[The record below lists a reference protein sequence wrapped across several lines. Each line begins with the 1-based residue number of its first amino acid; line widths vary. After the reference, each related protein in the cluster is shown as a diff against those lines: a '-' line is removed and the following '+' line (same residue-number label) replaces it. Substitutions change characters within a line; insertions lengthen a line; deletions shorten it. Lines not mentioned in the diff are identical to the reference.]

1 MPLSDHKFRAI
12 IEQHLQGA
20 DFSSDTER
28 QENQKAALDSY
39 FNRNNMVYF
48 GEDGLSTAKDTSVAD
63 MVEAVVAQM
72 MPAFDVSMVAVY
84 PPNGAPDTEQAK
96 HESIVANV
104 VLQDLNQ
111 GYVTIQGALRNALL
125 LRNGILRVETESR
138 VDVTRQ
144 RVEGA
149 DALQIAAAAQPTAQN
164 QTVEVLNVQDGEEAE
179 TVNATIKRTTEQREL
194 KIRSVD
200 PVNFVLTQ
208 EWTEIDVQDAPT
220 VGERFYMTRSELIQR
235 GIAKAV
241 VEALPSSNVDTMI
254 APQARNRDGYAPVI
268 DTPGDRSMDR
278 IECYELWILVDYDQD
293 GTAERRRV
301 LYAGGTSSGTVLENE
316 LADFVPYATGTGFV
330 VANRWQGLSLFDK
343 LQELERQKTVALQQ
357 LENNMALANNCEVV
371 IQDGVVNEQ
380 DLKARRPGGIN
391 RADDINGIRELKF
404 VNITQES
411 IFYLDYLDKQRSER
425 GGASLDLQAA
435 ELQIAGDTAHGI
447 ERQYSAREQLAQ
459 LMTRTLGETLVRQL
473 FLLIHATLRRDF
485 AQTDFLG
492 AAPQFVNALPGQW
505 PPRWRVDVV
514 AGLTATERA
523 EKQMA
528 LQMTLGQHEK
538 LMGAGLGAGILT
550 NLQTYYDTLIDFA
563 MASGLRNPRRYYID
577 PRSDASLQ
585 AQQSSQ
591 EQSAAA
597 QAERKALENRL
608 LETQINTELLKVQGN
623 LAQSEQK
630 TGLEYYKAVLDAA
643 LKQLELVAEDG
654 ETGDQNA
661 EVDALQAVGTIRS
674 VE

>member
-505 PPRWRVDVV
+505 PPGGAWMLLRGSPPPSARRSRWRC
-514 AGLTATERA
+514 R
-523 EKQMA
+523 
-528 LQMTLGQHEK
+528 
-538 LMGAGLGAGILT
+538 
-550 NLQTYYDTLIDFA
+550 
-563 MASGLRNPRRYYID
+563 
-577 PRSDASLQ
+577 
-585 AQQSSQ
+585 
-591 EQSAAA
+591 
-597 QAERKALENRL
+597 
-608 LETQINTELLKVQGN
+608 
-623 LAQSEQK
+623 
-630 TGLEYYKAVLDAA
+630 
-643 LKQLELVAEDG
+643 
-654 ETGDQNA
+654 
-661 EVDALQAVGTIRS
+661 
-674 VE
+674 